1 MKKALSIFIGFVHD
15 LATGCWGA
23 TVLAVAWLHHEAL
36 VRPEVSAVLLGLGRR
51 FFWLG
56 LACTAV
62 VFATGAGRTFTYAA
76 GVYGTETEGKR
87 KKMLLVKHAVLA
99 VVFGMGFTW
108 QYIML
113 F

>member
-1 MKKALSIFIGFVHD
+1 MKKAFSIFIGFTHD

-23 TVLAVAWLHHEAL
+23 TVLAAAWLHHEAL
-36 VRPEVSAVLLGLGRR
+36 ARPDVSAVLLDLGRR

-76 GVYGTETEGKR
+76 GVYGSEAEGKR
-87 KKMLLVKHAVLA
+87 KKMLLVKHAILA
-99 VVFGMGFTW
+99 VVFGAGILW